1 MPTNQ
6 VKKQLIVVTQASM
19 NPGQHYEEVAL
30 FNPDGTVL
38 SVVQSPA
45 TQVITG
51 YTIGTVAE
59 EALAATD
66 TINEALGKLEK
77 RVADLEAV

>member
-1 MPTNQ
+1 MGNQ
-6 VKKQLIVVTQASM
+6 IVKQLVVDTQAALKTS
-19 NPGQHYEEVAL
+19 QHYELVAL

-38 SVVQSPA
+38 SVVQTPA
-45 TQVITG
+45 SQVITG
-51 YTIGTVAE
+51 YTIGLVAE

>member
-1 MPTNQ
+1 
-6 VKKQLIVVTQASM
+6 
-19 NPGQHYEEVAL
+19 
-30 FNPDGTVL
+30 
-38 SVVQSPA
+38 
-45 TQVITG
+45 
-51 YTIGTVAE
+51 VAE